1 MKKQVFEFV
10 KKNPM
15 ATHHQCAAK
24 LGISE
29 LEAMKLLR
37 QLKEAGYLRKE
48 CLPLGNSLNPN
59 CSDMWRKRNT
69 PNNKTTSEAGFSR
82 PAIRA
87 FRKR

>member
-15 ATHHQCAAK
+15 ATHHQCAAEC
-24 LGISE
+24 GISE

-48 CLPLGNSLNPN
+48 CRPLGNSLNPN
-59 CSDMWRKRNT
+59 CSDFYVAQKEYT
-69 PNNKTTSEAGFSR
+69 E
-82 PAIRA
+82 
-87 FRKR
+87 